1 MNYLPDAFTTCFTI
15 LSYSVLDILETL
27 PCFFRTSNC
36 SSTYFLAASLMLPL
50 FCVCD
55 ICLFPPGF
63 FNQKLMD
70 YVVSECFFVLS
81 RGCAIFF
88 LVPSKIVILV
98 KNWQQRIGNIIRQW
112 LTAFRDCI
120 LSIRIRFFCYNHPL
134 WLMVPVFKEP
144 VKILGLKVLFLGLKQ
159 RKGRGSLTGGLVS
172 Y

>member
-63 FNQKLMD
+63 FKDRKSTRLNSSHSQISYAVFCLKKKERWLRALVQPLIED
-70 YVVSECFFVLS
+70 SSLAGVYS
-81 RGCAIFF
+81 RQVEREPCSVYALIQ
-88 LVPSKIVILV
+88 L
-98 KNWQQRIGNIIRQW
+98 R
-112 LTAFRDCI
+112 TAFGYHARLRSDPGASAPM
-120 LSIRIRFFCYNHPL
+120 L
-134 WLMVPVFKEP
+134 
-144 VKILGLKVLFLGLKQ
+144 
-159 RKGRGSLTGGLVS
+159 
-172 Y
+172 

>member
-63 FNQKLMD
+63 FKDRKSTRLNSSHSQISYAVFCLKKKQKWLSALLVFVLLGFRWGLLPGVNYRNRVKAYVSFFD
-70 YVVSECFFVLS
+70 PVQSHVVVSY
-81 RGCAIFF
+81 IFY
-88 LVPSKIVILV
+88 L
-98 KNWQQRIGNIIRQW
+98 
-112 LTAFRDCI
+112 
-120 LSIRIRFFCYNHPL
+120 
-134 WLMVPVFKEP
+134 
-144 VKILGLKVLFLGLKQ
+144 
-159 RKGRGSLTGGLVS
+159 
-172 Y
+172 